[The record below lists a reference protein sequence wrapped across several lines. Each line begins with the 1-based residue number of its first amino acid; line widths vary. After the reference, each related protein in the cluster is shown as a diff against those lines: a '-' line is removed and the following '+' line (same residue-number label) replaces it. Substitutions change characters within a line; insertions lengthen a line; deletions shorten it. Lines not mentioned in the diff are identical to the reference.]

1 MADEPLVKSWT
12 NAVAGLLTILV
23 CLFFLIGAVSYGI
36 GSIARMGPG
45 FFPASLG
52 AIGLVLGLTIL
63 VNAMR
68 EPFRTSTQVRFRP
81 FTFILVS
88 VLLFALV
95 VDSSGLIPA
104 IALAGFVSALGD
116 SRTRIWEA
124 LALAVFLSGGV
135 YLVFLQLLALP
146 IPAIAFG

>member
-1 MADEPLVKSWT
+1 MVDEPLVKSWT
-12 NAVAGLLTILV
+12 NAVTGLLTVLV

-36 GSIARMGPG
+36 GSVARMGPG

-52 AIGLVLGLTIL
+52 VIGLVLGLTIL
-63 VNAMR
+63 VNAVR
-68 EPFRTSTQVRFRP
+68 EPFHSATQLRIRP

-88 VLLFALV
+88 VILFALV
-95 VDSSGLIPA
+95 VESSGLIPA

-116 SRTRIWEA
+116 SRTKIWEA
-124 LALAVFLSGGV
+124 LALAVFLSAGV

-146 IPAIAFG
+146 IRAIAFV